1 LKGVGKMLRMYVV
14 ICTVE
19 DDPCLAFTCYAEDAT
34 HAIEQCENA
43 YPGAY
48 IEVVVRTIYQ
58 EEM

>member
-1 LKGVGKMLRMYVV
+1 MLRMYVV

-43 YPGAY
+43 YPNAY